1 MDNETQKVVII
12 DDEPTTLLSL
22 ESAVESIADGFITIN
37 AAGDVT
43 FVNPVAMSY
52 SATLARVGG
61 DEFACLLTE
70 IGSGYSADS
79 IAMAFLKADRE
90 PINIVYKAHQLSCA
104 QSSWVSLRAGLF
116 YVSSHGDGGFFH
128 KVHR

>member
-43 FVNPVAMSY
+43 FINPVAQ
-52 SATLARVGG
+52 R
-61 DEFACLLTE
+61 LT
-70 IGSGYSADS
+70 GYSETEA
-79 IAMAFLKADRE
+79 LGK
-90 PINIVYKAHQLSCA
+90 PIDEVMNLRDASTNERLEDDGFSQLSISDSECDYD
-104 QSSWVSLRAGLF
+104 SLNELMST
-116 YVSSHGDGGFFH
+116 VDT
-128 KVHR
+128 

>member
-79 IAMAFLKADRE
+79 IAMGR
-90 PINIVYKAHQLSCA
+90 V
-104 QSSWVSLRAGLF
+104 
-116 YVSSHGDGGFFH
+116 
-128 KVHR
+128 